1 MGKYTSGETRCRLAS
16 IIMTVLFFCLLI
28 AACHHQPEMPSFS
41 TETTVPLEL
50 EPAITPQAEATAS
63 IPEPTSAPSSQPT
76 AIATTESQ
84 NEIGNRNELNGDFY
98 WITLDEKIKQRI
110 TGFSYPEDDSN
121 IQIHY
126 DDLCYIKLLHYDFT
140 GDVHEGEL
148 IVHAT
153 LADEVMEIFY
163 QLYLAEYPLTSVLL
177 VDEFGQSADDTLS
190 MEANNTSAFNYRFVT
205 GTQTLSRHSFGAA
218 IDINP
223 MLNPYIVGD
232 RILPENGKQYADR
245 SRDFPGKI
253 DHDDLCYMLFTE
265 KGWTWGGDWAGY
277 KDYQHFSKK
286 IN

>member
-16 IIMTVLFFCLLI
+16 IILTVLFFCLLI

-50 EPAITPQAEATAS
+50 EPAITPQAEATTS